1 MRKLVLPL
9 AFAAAVFSSLARPAW
24 AQVQPPPPMQQQPLG
39 TNQSNTQ
46 LQPPP
51 PMQQPLGSNQ
61 SNTQQPV
68 NQDQLQQQATTRRLD
83 EAESEDSKRNFEL
96 FYLDGQIGGSYIN
109 MAQFSS
115 DDLAVKKTSAG
126 GPAFSLGA
134 GARLFVFY
142 LGARLRYNALSSFNL
157 WQINAELGAKI
168 PISSLDFIVGLHG
181 GYSFVGRL
189 GDANQAT
196 DTSTPTSND
205 AVSIRGFNAGLDVG
219 LDYFV
224 SSLFSVGAGIMGD
237 ALLLNRPPVALP
249 AGLTPDQQAAAK
261 TDPLYQKS
269 GTSAGLELG
278 VALRLGLHFG
288 L

>member
-1 MRKLVLPL
+1 MRKVVLP
-9 AFAAAVFSSLARPAW
+9 FVAAAAFTSLTTPAL
-24 AQVQPPPPMQQQPLG
+24 AQVQPPPPMQPQQPALG

-51 PMQQPLGSNQ
+51 PMQPQQQP
-61 SNTQQPV
+61 QPV
-68 NQDQLQQQATTRRLD
+68 NQEQLQQQATTRRLD
-83 EAESEDSKRNFEL
+83 EAESEDSKRNFEI

-115 DDLAVKKTSAG
+115 EDLAVKKSSAG
-126 GPAFSLGA
+126 GPAFSIGA
-134 GARLFVFY
+134 GGRLFVFY

-157 WQINAELGAKI
+157 WQINGELGAKI
-168 PISSLDFIVGLHG
+168 PISSLDLIFGLHG

-219 LDYFV
+219 LDYFI
-224 SSLFSVGAGIMGD
+224 SPLFSVGAGIMGD
-237 ALLLNRPPVALP
+237 FLLLNRPPVALP
-249 AGLTPDQQAAAK
+249 SGLTPEQTTAAK
-261 TDPLYQKS
+261 SDPLYQKS